1 MRSTKEL
8 QARVRETVRARLSLI
23 VVSLIVLIFASTLL
37 SSILLSPILSLSMA
51 GTSTTVS
58 FILAALAMYL
68 SCAIIIFLVYGFSII
83 LGRFYRG
90 EPAVIGY
97 LIWGF
102 RDWKRMS
109 LLSLLV
115 SIIIF
120 AATFIVVVPVSV
132 YLTSSLETITEESV
146 MASFDAFIM
155 AIPLI
160 LLAVTAIVLPVFMPF
175 MFSFPIMFHERGL
188 KLFGVFKKSRVLL
201 KGRKWRLFCFAMKC
215 ALYPLV
221 TCAVCLAA
229 TFLLPAD
236 SALASLASLVFSV
249 SLYYCLV
256 YIVLAVIAYY
266 YELADPDTLCIAG
279 LADSHVSAAS
289 DPLFV
294 EAPSEAGMSAS
305 SDTDT
310 SQEDGC
316 ESSPEEP
323 NQKMW

>member
-1 MRSTKEL
+1 MRSTQEL
-8 QARVRETVRARLSLI
+8 LTRVRETVRARLSLI
-23 VVSLIVLIFASTLL
+23 VVSLVVLIFASTLL

-51 GTSTTVS
+51 GTSTVVA
-58 FILAALAMYL
+58 FVLAALAMYL

-83 LGRFYRG
+83 LGRFYRR

-109 LLSLLV
+109 LLSLFV
-115 SIIIF
+115 SIILF
-120 AATFIVVVPVSV
+120 AATFIVVVPVSL
-132 YLTSSLETITEESV
+132 YLTASLETVSEETV
-146 MASFDAFIM
+146 VASFNAFIM

-175 MFSFPIMFHERGL
+175 MFSFPILFHERKM
-188 KLFGVFKKSRVLL
+188 KLFGVFKKSRALL

-215 ALYPLV
+215 ALYPLL

-229 TFLLPAD
+229 TFLLPEE
-236 SALASLASLVFSV
+236 SALASLAGLVFSV

-279 LADSHVSAAS
+279 LTDSAASVGS

-294 EAPSEAGMSAS
+294 DAPADSETAPS
-305 SDTDT
+305 
-310 SQEDGC
+310 QETEC

>member
-1 MRSTKEL
+1 MRSTNEL
-8 QARVRETVRARLSLI
+8 LTRVRETVRARLSLI
-23 VVSLIVLIFASTLL
+23 VVSLVVLIFASTLL
-37 SSILLSPILSLSMA
+37 SSILLSPILSLSMGGSSA
-51 GTSTTVS
+51 SVS
-58 FILAALAMYL
+58 FIFAALAMYL
-68 SCAIIIFLVYGFSII
+68 SCAVIIFLVDGFSII

-97 LIWGF
+97 LTWGF

-109 LLSLLV
+109 LLSLFV

-132 YLTSSLETITEESV
+132 YLTSSIEVVTEEAV
-146 MASFDAFIM
+146 LASFDSFIM
-155 AIPLI
+155 AIPLV
-160 LLAVTAIVLPVFMPF
+160 LLAVTAIVLPAFMPF
-175 MFSFPIMFHERGL
+175 MFSFPIMFHER
-188 KLFGVFKKSRVLL
+188 KMNLFGVFKKSRALL

-221 TCAVCLAA
+221 TCAVSLAL
-229 TFLLPAD
+229 TYLLPAD
-236 SALASLASLVFSV
+236 SAVGSLAGLVFSV

-256 YIVLAVIAYY
+256 YIVLAVTAYY

-279 LADSHVSAAS
+279 MTASSEPFS

-294 EAPSEAGMSAS
+294 EAPSDSK
-305 SDTDT
+305 TT
-310 SQEDGC
+310 YQEPEC

>member
-1 MRSTKEL
+1 MRSTQEL

-23 VVSLIVLIFASTLL
+23 VVSLVVLIFTSTIL
-37 SSILLSPILSLSMA
+37 SSVLLSPILSLSMA

-58 FILAALAMYL
+58 FFLAALAMYL
-68 SCAIIIFLVYGFSII
+68 SCAIIFFLVYGFSII
-83 LGRFYRG
+83 LGRFYRN

-97 LIWGF
+97 MIWGF

-109 LLSLLV
+109 LLSLFA
-115 SIIIF
+115 SIILF
-120 AATFIVVVPVSV
+120 AATFIVVVPVSM
-132 YLTSSLETITEESV
+132 YLTLSVETVTDESV
-146 MASFDAFIM
+146 MASFNSFIM

-175 MFSFPIMFHERGL
+175 MFSFPIMFHERDL
-188 KLFGVFKKSRVLL
+188 KLFGVFKKSRALL

-215 ALYPLV
+215 ALYPLM

-229 TFLLPAD
+229 TFLLPEE
-236 SALASLASLVFSV
+236 SSLSSLAGLVFSV

-279 LADSHVSAAS
+279 LADSSATAAS

-294 EAPSEAGMSAS
+294 EAASEAGMAAS
-305 SDTDT
+305 PDADA
-310 SQEDGC
+310 SQENEC
-316 ESSPEEP
+316 ESSQEEP

>member
-1 MRSTKEL
+1 MRSTQEL
-8 QARVRETVRARLSLI
+8 QARVRDTVRARLSLI
-23 VVSLIVLIFASTLL
+23 IVSLVVLIFASTLL
-37 SSILLSPILSLSMA
+37 SAILLSPILSLSLT

-83 LGRFYRG
+83 LGRFYRD

-97 LIWGF
+97 LVWGF

-109 LLSLLV
+109 LLSLFV
-115 SIIIF
+115 SIILF
-120 AATFIVVVPVSV
+120 AATFVVVVPVSV
-132 YLTSSLETITEESV
+132 YLTSSLEAVSEEAVLAEFNS
-146 MASFDAFIM
+146 FIM

-160 LLAVTAIVLPVFMPF
+160 LIAVTAIVLPVFMPF
-175 MFSFPIMFHERGL
+175 MFSFPIMFHERGM
-188 KLFGVFKKSRVLL
+188 KLFDVFKKSRALL

-229 TFLLPAD
+229 TFLLPVE
-236 SALASLASLVFSV
+236 SSLGSLAGLVFSV

-266 YELADPDTLCIAG
+266 YELADPDTLCIAVVP
-279 LADSHVSAAS
+279 AVS
-289 DPLFV
+289 L
-294 EAPSEAGMSAS
+294 EGE
-305 SDTDT
+305 
-310 SQEDGC
+310 C